1 MKTEKYTPENLKL
14 WTTPDSWFGTPWT
27 GHYVFLG
34 QNRDSDCLT
43 RSNFRKGLEA
53 LGGKSDKVIVVREG
67 HWACG
72 WVEWIAIH
80 EDDNAALKIADE
92 IVGALSDYPVLDESD
107 FSELETE
114 EAEDIWTNCYDNAER
129 IEYIRENPS
138 QFEFQGFADLLSCCR
153 GKHFAGYASEL
164 IN

>member
-1 MKTEKYTPENLKL
+1 MKTTIENLKL
-14 WTTPDSWFGTPWT
+14 WTTPDSWFGTPWD

-53 LGGKSDKVIVVREG
+53 LGGESESVIVVREG
-67 HWACG
+67 HCACG
-72 WVEWIAIH
+72 WIECIAIH
-80 EDDNAALKIADE
+80 EDDSAALEIADKIA
-92 IVGALSDYPVLDESD
+92 GALEDYPVLDESD

-114 EAEDIWTNCYDNAER
+114 EADSVWERCYNDRER
-129 IEYIRENPS
+129 VEYIRENPS
-138 QFEFQGFADLLSCCR
+138 QFEFRDFADLLSCCR
-153 GKHFAGYASEL
+153 GKYFAGYASEL

>member
-1 MKTEKYTPENLKL
+1 MKTEKYTPEILNLWK
-14 WTTPDSWFGTPWT
+14 TPESWYGTPWN

-34 QNRDSDCLT
+34 QNRDSGCLT

-53 LGGKSDKVIVVREG
+53 LGGKSDKVIVVRES
-67 HWACG
+67 HWVCG
-72 WVEWIAIH
+72 WIEWIAIH
-80 EDDNAALKIADE
+80 KTAAVALKIADKLA
-92 IVGALSDYPVLDESD
+92 GALECYPVLDETD

-114 EAEDIWTNCYDNAER
+114 EAENIWTNCYDNAKR
-129 IEYIRENPS
+129 IEYIRKNSS

-153 GKHFAGYASEL
+153 GKYFAGYASEL